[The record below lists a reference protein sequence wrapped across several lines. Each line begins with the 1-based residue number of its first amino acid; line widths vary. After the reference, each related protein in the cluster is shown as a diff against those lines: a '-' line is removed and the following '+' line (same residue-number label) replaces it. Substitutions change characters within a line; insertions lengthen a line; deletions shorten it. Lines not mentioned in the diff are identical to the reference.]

1 MKKLLVS
8 SVAALALTSSALI
21 AEESGAFVGVGIGYG
36 STTMKESFSGAGGHD
51 ENLSKAGLNYGLI
64 AGYKQFFTESF
75 GLRYYANIDFNN
87 SKLKQTDPDLGST
100 TLNNINYGVNVDA
113 LYNFV
118 TSADMDFGVFLGIGL
133 GANSWSGKTIDI
145 LKEGLDGTGKKVST
159 TGFDAALNVGL
170 RGVFAKAHGIELAAR
185 VPFVKTT
192 LYDID
197 IEGANMKATAHRT
210 YNVGLRYTFG
220 F

>member
-21 AEESGAFVGVGIGYG
+21 AEESGTFVGVGIGYG
-36 STTMKESFSGAGGHD
+36 STTLKLSSNVLGET
-51 ENLSKAGLNYGLI
+51 ENIKNTKSGLNYGII

-75 GLRYYANIDFNN
+75 GLRYYGNIDMSSATIESQAYN
-87 SKLKQTDPDLGST
+87 
-100 TLNNINYGVNVDA
+100 TLNYGVNVDA

-133 GANSWSGKTIDI
+133 GANSWSG
-145 LKEGLDGTGKKVST
+145 EGINDAKSVPAAAGKKATT

-192 LYDID
+192 LFDINVTD
-197 IEGANMKATAHRT
+197 VSVKATIHRT